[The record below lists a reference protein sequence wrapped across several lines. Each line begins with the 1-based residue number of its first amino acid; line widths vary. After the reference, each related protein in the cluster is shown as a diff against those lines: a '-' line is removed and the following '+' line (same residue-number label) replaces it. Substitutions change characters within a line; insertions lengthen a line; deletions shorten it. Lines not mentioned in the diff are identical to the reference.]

1 MIDRLVRRHVN
12 TGPFL
17 GRRSL
22 GEGGPF
28 GYQSKRLVRGGGDAR
43 RRHRRS
49 RRAALE
55 ARAAAEV
62 MLAVAVVAGDANRP
76 PCAVHDD
83 DRMEAIG
90 LARATVILERL
101 PGPERAI
108 HAPYCVTALT
118 LGATCNFPAASGF

>member
-1 MIDRLVRRHVN
+1 MIGRLIRRHVN

-17 GRRSL
+17 GRRPVRRSFRGGGSL

-28 GYQSKRLVRGGGDAR
+28 GSQSKRLVWGGGDAR

-49 RRAALE
+49 RRAALH
-55 ARAAAEV
+55 AWPAAEI

-76 PCAVHDD
+76 PCAIHDD

-90 LARATVILERL
+90 LARATGILERL
-101 PGPERAI
+101 PGPERAM
-108 HAPYCVTALT
+108 PCQ
-118 LGATCNFPAASGF
+118 